1 MDETRP
7 DAAHPT
13 LPVLAIVVPC
23 YNEQEVLPIT
33 SRVLAEKLGALV
45 AQGRVSPESHALLVD
60 DGSRDATW
68 QIVRDLHDSGDAPH
82 RFRGV
87 RLAHNRGHQNALVC
101 GLEHA
106 VAHGADVTVSMDA
119 DLQDDPDAIDEMLER
134 YQEGCD
140 IVYGVRS
147 SRETDTGFKRGT
159 AHAFYGLMRHLGVE
173 MVSDSADFRLMSA
186 RAVRAL
192 MRYREV
198 NLFLRG
204 IVPMLGYRTAEVYYE
219 RAERAAGESKY
230 PLKKM
235 VAFALEGI
243 TSLSTSPL
251 RLVTALAGVSLLVSL
266 ACIAYGLVSLAMGS
280 AVSGWTSV
288 IVSIW
293 LVGGLVMLCLGIV
306 GEYVGKIY
314 LEAKARP
321 RYEVDE
327 ALD

>member
-1 MDETRP
+1 MEAAEESRERP
-7 DAAHPT
+7 GR
-13 LPVLAIVVPC
+13 PVLAVVVPC

-33 SRVLAEKLGALV
+33 SGVLAEKLSSLV
-45 AQGRVSPESHALLVD
+45 ERGLVDPASHALLVD

-68 QIVRDLHDSGDAPH
+68 QVVRDLNASGPAPH

-134 YQEGCD
+134 YREGCD

-159 AHAFYGLMRHLGVE
+159 AHAFYGLMRRLGVE
-173 MVSDSADFRLMSA
+173 MVSDSADYRLMSA

-192 MRYREV
+192 LRYREV

-204 IVPMLGYRTAEVYYE
+204 IVPMLGYRTAEVYYR

-251 RLVTALAGVSLLVSL
+251 RLVTTLAAVSLLVSL
-266 ACIAYGLVSLAMGS
+266 ACIAYGLVSLATGS

-314 LEAKARP
+314 LEAKGRP